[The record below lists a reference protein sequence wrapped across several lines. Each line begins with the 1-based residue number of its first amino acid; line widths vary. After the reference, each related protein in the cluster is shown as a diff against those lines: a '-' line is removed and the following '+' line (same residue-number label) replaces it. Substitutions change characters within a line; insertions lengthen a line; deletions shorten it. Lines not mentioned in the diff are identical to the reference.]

1 MEKYIN
7 ENRKIYFCKS
17 WAYSYKEA
25 IGILTPK
32 QAMALHNKG
41 KEYTV
46 LVDSD
51 THPSCVLTI
60 LHYQDRPKF
69 IEVGF
74 LDEWLR
80 KYLVYSFEEI
90 ESNKLFLVQINY
102 REYPDEDTDE
112 VISAMLQF
120 HHSNGIADCIEWFT
134 DEEGKEI
141 QETFNK
147 KVDLAP
153 LYSSFPKF
161 GEYDDLIRLERK

>member
-25 IGILTPK
+25 FGILTPK

-60 LHYQDRPKF
+60 LPYQDRPKF
-69 IEVGF
+69 IEVSF

-80 KYLVYSFEEI
+80 KYLVYSFKEI
-90 ESNKLFLVQINY
+90 ESNKLFLVQ
-102 REYPDEDTDE
+102 
-112 VISAMLQF
+112 
-120 HHSNGIADCIEWFT
+120 
-134 DEEGKEI
+134 K
-141 QETFNK
+141 
-147 KVDLAP
+147 
-153 LYSSFPKF
+153 
-161 GEYDDLIRLERK
+161 

>member
-1 MEKYIN
+1 MHK
-7 ENRKIYFCKS
+7 
-17 WAYSYKEA
+17 
-25 IGILTPK
+25 
-32 QAMALHNKG
+32 KG
-41 KEYTV
+41 KEYAV

-60 LHYQDRPKF
+60 LPHKDRPKF

-80 KYLVYSFEEI
+80 KYLVYSFKEI

-141 QETFNK
+141 QETFKNK
-147 KVDLAP
+147 K
-153 LYSSFPKF
+153 
-161 GEYDDLIRLERK
+161 